1 MNERLKE
8 LYRQAHG
15 TRHYDGDPALDGNPP
30 TVYWQGE
37 TSAQRFAELIVRECI
52 NICNDIAD
60 PHLYRNQDIL
70 QRMNPGASYAAKVIK
85 LHFGVEE

>member
-37 TSAQRFAELIVRECI
+37 ASAERFAKLIVEECI
-52 NICNDIAD
+52 KCSTWVGAVNK
-60 PHLYRNQDIL
+60 
-70 QRMNPGASYAAKVIK
+70 NPVEPIHTSHAINKRIHK
-85 LHFGVEE
+85 HFGVES

>member
-37 TSAQRFAELIVRECI
+37 ASAQRFANLIVRECVSTLNDMHLWQSVNNQNYPGVWHDAVDQSI
-52 NICNDIAD
+52 NT
-60 PHLYRNQDIL
+60 
-70 QRMNPGASYAAKVIK
+70 IK
-85 LHFGVEE
+85 EHFGVK